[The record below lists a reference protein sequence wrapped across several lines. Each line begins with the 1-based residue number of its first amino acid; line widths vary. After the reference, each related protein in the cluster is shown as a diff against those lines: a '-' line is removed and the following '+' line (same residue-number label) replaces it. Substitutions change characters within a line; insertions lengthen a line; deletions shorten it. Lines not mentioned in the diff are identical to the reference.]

1 VEANRLGFEVAVQ
14 NGADEFSSNN
24 DNDKPAV
31 SASALFKLAD
41 NGFVVASGRWNPRTV
56 GELPFRQDETD
67 LQASFGAQINVGIAS
82 FGGGGIVQ
90 RTTFESTSG
99 PVQNA
104 FGAHAQFMV
113 TAAAK
118 VPLGFGY
125 RFAILDPSS
134 LILTDRVMEHT
145 VGSVISVPSLR
156 MRVQLQITH
165 VMEQGARDL
174 SNSRAQA
181 AAELQL

>member
-1 VEANRLGFEVAVQ
+1 MFRLP
-14 NGADEFSSNN
+14 D
-24 DNDKPAV
+24 
-31 SASALFKLAD
+31 L
-41 NGFVVASGRWNPRTV
+41 GFVVASGRWNARTV

-67 LQASFGAQINVGIAS
+67 LQGSFGVQINAGMASFGA
-82 FGGGGIVQ
+82 GGIVQ
-90 RTTFESTSG
+90 RTTFDSTNG

-104 FGAHAQFMV
+104 YGAHAQFMV
-113 TAAAK
+113 TAPAK

-125 RFAILDPSS
+125 RFGILDPSS

-174 SNSRAQA
+174 SNSRAQV
-181 AAELQL
+181 AAELVL